1 MKLLFFNLVC
11 FKETGKE
18 KKKKTGNNSDLLHQ
32 LKYAFN

>member
-1 MKLLFFNLVC
+1 MKLLFFNLVF

-18 KKKKTGNNSDLLHQ
+18 KKKTGNNSDLLHQ